1 MGTGLRVGGVPL
13 MGVDVEAVSVFGI
26 RMIRVQLAARVQ
38 LVAWVGLVVGVQLVA
53 WARVRSAARVR
64 LVVLVQPVVMV
75 QPVALVQSAVG
86 VQLVHVE
93 GEGEDVVVVAV
104 AAAAVVLEGL
114 VVAVVS
120 VPCSCNVLSPELFS
134 TQVVSSHLLDG
145 TVPQNTVTPWAWQ
158 SLYS

>member
-86 VQLVHVE
+86 VQLVHEE
-93 GEGEDVVVVAV
+93 GEGEDVEVVAV
-104 AAAAVVLEGL
+104 AAAVVLEGL

>member
-1 MGTGLRVGGVPL
+1 

-93 GEGEDVVVVAV
+93 GEGEDVVVVVVA

-134 TQVVSSHLLDG
+134 TQVASSLLDG